1 MKKPYVP
8 FDLPLNE
15 LVDVNYFLNE
25 LIDAATYLTLYDKC
39 LAKSKLDPS
48 LLMGHISLKEAVQS
62 TRIEGTQATLSD
74 MLEHNAD
81 EKIIN
86 TDILEVLN
94 YSKAL
99 SIGESMLRDFPISV
113 RFIKRLH
120 SALLEGNVRGKN
132 RNPGEL
138 RSIQNFIGPS
148 GCTINNATF
157 IPPEPQLVPEYM
169 SNLEKYINEPED
181 NLNELIRIAI
191 IHAQFETI
199 HPFLDGNGRIGRIL
213 IPLYLYDK
221 SVLKRPIFFLSESL
235 EKDKFKYYKLLND
248 VRVSISEDN
257 YESDF
262 GVAKKNW
269 CEWIKFFLEAV
280 TTQSKKNIDLIERI
294 DTLYEETIE
303 SLRKV
308 IGSDR
313 VIDIARFMLKNPIFT
328 KKKMSEELGYPVST
342 VGNYLSKLE
351 NENIIF
357 SDGRVRNKKYY
368 LYSLIEILN

>member
-120 SALLEGNVRGKN
+120 STLLEGNVRGKN

-138 RSIQNFIGPS
+138 RSIQNFKGPS

-280 TTQSKKNIDLIERI
+280 TTQSQKNIDLIERI
-294 DTLYEETIE
+294 DTLYEETID

>member
-120 SALLEGNVRGKN
+120 STLLEGNVRGKN

-262 GVAKKNW
+262 GVAKKMW
-269 CEWIKFFLEAV
+269 CDWIKFVLEAV
-280 TTQSKKNIDLIERI
+280 TTQSQKNIDLIERI
-294 DTLYEETIE
+294 DTLYEETID

>member
-120 SALLEGNVRGKN
+120 STLLEGNVRGKN

-280 TTQSKKNIDLIERI
+280 TTQSQKNIDLIERI
-294 DTLYEETIE
+294 DTLYEETID

>member
-120 SALLEGNVRGKN
+120 STLLEGNVRGKN

-280 TTQSKKNIDLIERI
+280 TTQSQKNIDLIERI
-294 DTLYEETIE
+294 DTLYEETID

-313 VIDIARFMLKNPIFT
+313 VTDIARFMLKNPIFT

>member
-120 SALLEGNVRGKN
+120 STLLEGNVRGKN

-262 GVAKKNW
+262 VVAKKNW

>member
-120 SALLEGNVRGKN
+120 STLLEGNVRGKN

-269 CEWIKFFLEAV
+269 CEWIKFFLGAV
-280 TTQSKKNIDLIERI
+280 TTQSQKNIDLIERI
-294 DTLYEETIE
+294 DTLYEETID

>member
-120 SALLEGNVRGKN
+120 STLLEGNVRGKN

-262 GVAKKNW
+262 VVAKKNW

-280 TTQSKKNIDLIERI
+280 TTQSQKNIDLIERI

-303 SLRKV
+303 PLRKI

>member
-113 RFIKRLH
+113 KFIKRLH
-120 SALLEGNVRGKN
+120 STLLEGNVRGKN

-262 GVAKKNW
+262 VVAKKNW

-280 TTQSKKNIDLIERI
+280 NTQSKKNIDLIERI

>member
-120 SALLEGNVRGKN
+120 STLLEGNVRGKN

-368 LYSLIEILN
+368 LYSLIDILN

>member
-120 SALLEGNVRGKN
+120 STLLEGNVRGKN

-280 TTQSKKNIDLIERI
+280 TTQSQKNIDLIERI
-294 DTLYEETIE
+294 DTLYEETID

-328 KKKMSEELGYPVST
+328 KKKMSKELGYPVST

>member
-1 MKKPYVP
+1 MKKPYIP
-8 FDLPLNE
+8 FNLPLNE

-48 LLMGHISLKEAVQS
+48 LLMGHISLKEAIQS

-120 SALLEGNVRGKN
+120 STLLKGNVRGKN

-257 YESDF
+257 YKSDF

-269 CEWIKFFLEAV
+269 CEWIKFFLESV

>member
-113 RFIKRLH
+113 KFIKRLH
-120 SALLEGNVRGKN
+120 STLLEGNVRGKN
-132 RNPGEL
+132 RNPVEL

-262 GVAKKNW
+262 VVAKKNW

-280 TTQSKKNIDLIERI
+280 NTQSKKNIDLIERI

>member
-1 MKKPYVP
+1 MKKPYIP

-120 SALLEGNVRGKN
+120 STLLEGNVRGKN

-280 TTQSKKNIDLIERI
+280 TTQSQKNIDLIERI
-294 DTLYEETIE
+294 DTLYEETID

>member
-15 LVDVNYFLNE
+15 LVDVNYFFNE

-120 SALLEGNVRGKN
+120 STLLEGNVRGKN

-280 TTQSKKNIDLIERI
+280 TTQSQKNIDLIERI
-294 DTLYEETIE
+294 DTLYEETID

>member
-74 MLEHNAD
+74 MFEHNAD

-120 SALLEGNVRGKN
+120 STLLEGNVRGKN

-280 TTQSKKNIDLIERI
+280 TTQSQKNIDLIERI
-294 DTLYEETIE
+294 DTLYEETID

>member
-120 SALLEGNVRGKN
+120 STLLEGNVRGKN

-280 TTQSKKNIDLIERI
+280 TTQSQKNIDLIERI
-294 DTLYEETIE
+294 DTLYEETID

-328 KKKMSEELGYPVST
+328 KQKMSEELGYPVST
-342 VGNYLSKLE
+342 VGHYLSPLE

>member
-1 MKKPYVP
+1 MKKPYIP

-120 SALLEGNVRGKN
+120 STLLEGNVRGKN

-169 SNLEKYINEPED
+169 NNLEKYINEPED

-280 TTQSKKNIDLIERI
+280 TTQSQKNIDLIERI
-294 DTLYEETIE
+294 DTLYEETID

>member
-1 MKKPYVP
+1 MKKPYIP

-120 SALLEGNVRGKN
+120 STLLEGNVRGKN

-280 TTQSKKNIDLIERI
+280 TTQSQKNIDLIERI
-294 DTLYEETIE
+294 DTLYEETID

-313 VIDIARFMLKNPIFT
+313 VIDIARFMLKKPIFT

>member
-120 SALLEGNVRGKN
+120 STLLEGNVRGKN

-213 IPLYLYDK
+213 IRIYLYDK
-221 SVLKRPIFFLSESL
+221 SVLKRPKFFLSESL

-280 TTQSKKNIDLIERI
+280 TTQSQKNIDLIERI
-294 DTLYEETIE
+294 DTLYEDTID

-308 IGSDR
+308 IVSDR

>member
-120 SALLEGNVRGKN
+120 STLLEGNVRGKN

-213 IPLYLYDK
+213 ILLYLYDK

-280 TTQSKKNIDLIERI
+280 TTQSQKNIDLIERI
-294 DTLYEETIE
+294 DTLYEETID

>member
-120 SALLEGNVRGKN
+120 STLLEGNVRGKN
-132 RNPGEL
+132 RKPGEL

-181 NLNELIRIAI
+181 NLNELIRTAI

-262 GVAKKNW
+262 VVAKKNW

-357 SDGRVRNKKYY
+357 SDGRIRNKKYY

>member
-120 SALLEGNVRGKN
+120 STLLEGNVRGKN

-262 GVAKKNW
+262 VVAKKNW

-294 DTLYEETIE
+294 DTLYEETID

-357 SDGRVRNKKYY
+357 SDGRIRNKKYY

>member
-120 SALLEGNVRGKN
+120 STLLEGNVRGKN

-169 SNLEKYINEPED
+169 SNLEKYINEAED

-280 TTQSKKNIDLIERI
+280 TTQSQKNIDLIERI
-294 DTLYEETIE
+294 DTLYEETID

>member
-120 SALLEGNVRGKN
+120 STLLEGNVRGKN

-294 DTLYEETIE
+294 DTLYEETID

>member
-120 SALLEGNVRGKN
+120 STLLEGNVRGKN

>member
-120 SALLEGNVRGKN
+120 STLLEGNVRGKN

-262 GVAKKNW
+262 WVAKKNW

>member
-113 RFIKRLH
+113 KFIKRLH
-120 SALLEGNVRGKN
+120 STLLEGNVRGKN
-132 RNPGEL
+132 RNPVEL

-262 GVAKKNW
+262 VVAKKNW

>member
-120 SALLEGNVRGKN
+120 STLLEGNVRGKN

-262 GVAKKNW
+262 VVAKKNW

-280 TTQSKKNIDLIERI
+280 NTQSKKNIDLIERI

-357 SDGRVRNKKYY
+357 SDGRIRNKKYY

>member
-120 SALLEGNVRGKN
+120 STLLEGNVRGKN

-280 TTQSKKNIDLIERI
+280 TTQSQKNIDLIERI
-294 DTLYEETIE
+294 DTLYEETIDY
-303 SLRKV
+303 LRKV

>member
-120 SALLEGNVRGKN
+120 STLLEGNVRGKN

-257 YESDF
+257 YESDL

-280 TTQSKKNIDLIERI
+280 TTQSQKNIDLIERI
-294 DTLYEETIE
+294 DTLYEETID

>member
-120 SALLEGNVRGKN
+120 STLLEGNVRGKN

-262 GVAKKNW
+262 VVAKKNW

-280 TTQSKKNIDLIERI
+280 TTQSQKNIDLIERI